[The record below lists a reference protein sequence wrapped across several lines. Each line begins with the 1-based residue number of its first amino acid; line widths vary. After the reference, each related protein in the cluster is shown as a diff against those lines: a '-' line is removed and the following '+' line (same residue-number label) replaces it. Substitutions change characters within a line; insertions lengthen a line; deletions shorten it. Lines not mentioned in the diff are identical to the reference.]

1 MVMMI
6 SECQYCHTKY
16 EFRKS
21 QSSLKL
27 TWCSAA
33 CEQRDLGYHLLSLEA
48 GKFDRMRLIHTEDTV
63 VEATVV
69 PVNDVGEEGDWE
81 EYELCPA

>member
-16 EFRKS
+16 ETRKS
-21 QSSLKL
+21 HSSLKL

-33 CEQRDLGYHLLSLEA
+33 CEQKDLGYHLLSFEA
-48 GKFDRMRLIHTEDTV
+48 GKFDRMRIIHTEDTA
-63 VEATVV
+63 VETTVV
-69 PVNDVGEEGDWE
+69 PVVDEGDGDWE